1 MWMPVNLDQIG
12 SLFALSAF
20 ILLVSYEFIIPYIG
34 RNRILVNKE
43 RMRRATFG
51 MGILFVFTVVIKILQ
66 ILSI

>member
-1 MWMPVNLDQIG
+1 MPVNLDQIG

-34 RNRILVNKE
+34 RNLILVNKE
-43 RMRRATFG
+43 RMRRATFV